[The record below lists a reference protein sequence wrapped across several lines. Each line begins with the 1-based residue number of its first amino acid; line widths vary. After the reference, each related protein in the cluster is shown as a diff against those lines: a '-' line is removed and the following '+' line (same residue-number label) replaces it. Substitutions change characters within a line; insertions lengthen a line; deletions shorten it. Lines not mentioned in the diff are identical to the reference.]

1 MRSIV
6 PAIIT
11 GMALLLYSCSP
22 GGRYDHARH
31 VDPLIGTGGHGHT
44 FPAATVPFGMI
55 QLGPDTRLTGWDG
68 CSGYHYS
75 DDVVYGFSHTH
86 LSGTGCSDYGDI
98 LVTATTGE
106 ALLVQGE
113 GDDTGNGYR
122 SRFSHD
128 AETAEPGYYAVRLD
142 DYGIQAE
149 MTVTARAGMHRYTF
163 PTAERANI
171 IVDLLHRDRVI
182 DSSIRVTGS
191 TRIEGHR
198 RSRAWAKDQRV
209 YFSAEFSEPF
219 VSYGI
224 ALDGRHLEGASAAAG
239 EDVKAFF
246 SFNAAEGA
254 QVTMRIGISA
264 VDVDG
269 ARRNLE
275 AEIPHWDFG
284 RVRSDARKLWN
295 EALGRIAVE
304 KGTDA
309 QKTTFYTAL
318 YHSLLAPNLYIDS
331 DGRYRGRDLE
341 IHTADGFDYY
351 TVFSLWDTYRATHPL
366 FTIIERER
374 TVDFIETM
382 LTQYEQ
388 GGMLPVWE
396 LSSNETGT
404 MIGYHSIPVIVDA
417 WVKGIRDFDPALA
430 LEAMK
435 HSADQDHLGLKYYKR
450 YGFIPAGSEGA
461 SVSRTLEYAYDDWC
475 IATFAGSIGEKR
487 DYERFIRRAQG
498 YRHIFDPSTG
508 FMRPRMN
515 GGWLSPFDP
524 AEVNFHYTEANAWQY
539 TFYVP
544 QDVEGLITMMGGRE
558 AFAARLD
565 ELFTTS
571 SETSGLDQPDV
582 SGLIGQYAH
591 GNEPSQH
598 MAYLYNFAGM
608 PWKTQERVREIMDTM
623 YGTAPDGLCGNED
636 CGQMSAWYVFSALGF
651 YPVTPGSDIYII
663 GSPLFERVE
672 IRLDNRKTF
681 RISARGLSEENVYI
695 QSATF
700 RGKPHTRSYI
710 RHDEIMSGGELVLDM
725 GSSIGS
731 GTDTSNGSPWGTAE
745 DDIPPSSIDAQPVI
759 PAPYLDPSP
768 YSFSGSI
775 EVTMG
780 CADPEAEIRYT
791 TDGREPSR
799 RSNEY
804 SMPLKINRP
813 AKIRTVALRKG
824 MEPSPVVDT
833 RFEKIPDDITIELL
847 SEYSSM
853 YTAGGDLALID
864 RVRGGDNFRTG
875 MWQGY
880 RGTDLV
886 AIVDL
891 GKTRRIRSI
900 AAGFLQETGSWIFL
914 PESVEFAVSK
924 DGKSFETVADLT
936 HAIPLELEGS
946 VTRDFLQAGINRRA
960 RYIRIRARSIGECP
974 QWHPG
979 AGHPSWLFADEIM
992 VEY

>member
-1 MRSIV
+1 MKRAVLVATIAMLS
-6 PAIIT
+6 
-11 GMALLLYSCSP
+11 LLSCSP
-22 GGRYDHARH
+22 GGEDLTVY

-68 CSGYHYS
+68 CSAYHYS

-106 ALLVQGE
+106 PLLVQGE
-113 GDDTGNGYR
+113 GDDTSNGYR
-122 SRFSHD
+122 SRFTH
-128 AETAEPGYYAVRLD
+128 ETEKAEPGYYGVHLE
-142 DYGIQAE
+142 DYGIDAE

-163 PTAERANI
+163 PAAERANVI
-171 IVDLLHRDRVI
+171 IDLLHRDKVI
-182 DSSIRVTGS
+182 DSSIRIVGE
-191 TRIEGHR
+191 TRIEGYR
-198 RSRAWAKDQRV
+198 RSRAWAKDQHV
-209 YFSAEFSEPF
+209 YFSAEFSQPF
-219 VSYGI
+219 TSYGV
-224 ALDGRHLEGASAAAG
+224 ALDDRTLDGASSASG
-239 EDVKAFF
+239 ENIKAFL
-246 SFNAAEGA
+246 SFDAAEEA
-254 QVTMRIGISA
+254 QVTMKIGISA
-264 VDVDG
+264 VDIEG
-269 ARRNLE
+269 ARKNLE

-284 RVRSDARKLWN
+284 RVRSEAKALWN
-295 EALGRIAVE
+295 KSLRKIIVDG
-304 KGTDA
+304 GTDA
-309 QKTTFYTAL
+309 QMTTFYTAL
-318 YHSLLAPNLYIDS
+318 YHSLIAPNLYVDV
-331 DGRYRGRDLE
+331 DGRYRGRDLS

-374 TVDFIETM
+374 TIDFIETM

-396 LSSNETGT
+396 LSANETGT

-417 WVKGIRDFDPALA
+417 WVKGICDFDPARA

-435 HSADQDHLGLKYYKR
+435 HSADQDHLGLKYYKQ
-450 YGFIPAGSEGA
+450 YGYIPGGHEGA

-475 IATFAGSIGEKR
+475 IAGFAKSIGEKK

-498 YRHIFDPSTG
+498 YRHIYDPSTG
-508 FMRPRMN
+508 FMRPRLN

-524 AEVNFHYTEANAWQY
+524 SEINFHYTEANAWQY

-544 QDVEGLITMMGGRE
+544 QDVEGLIELMGGRE

-571 SETSGLDQPDV
+571 SETSGLEQPDV

-608 PWKTQERVREIMDTM
+608 PWKTQERVREIMQTM
-623 YGTAPDGLCGNED
+623 YGSTPDGLCGNED
-636 CGQMSAWYVFSALGF
+636 CGQMSSWYVLSALGF
-651 YPVTPGSDIYII
+651 YPVTPGSDIYIV
-663 GSPLFERVE
+663 GSPLFERAE
-672 IRLDNRKTF
+672 IRLENGKTF
-681 RISARGLSEENVYI
+681 KVTASGLSEENVYI
-695 QSATF
+695 QSATW
-700 RGKPHTRSYI
+700 RGKPHPKSYI
-710 RHDEIMSGGELVLDM
+710 HHDDIMSGGELVFEM
-725 GSSIGS
+725 GPSAGSS
-731 GTDTSNGSPWGTAE
+731 WGTATE
-745 DDIPPSSIDAQPVI
+745 DIPPSRIEDHPVL
-759 PAPYLDPSP
+759 PAPYLDPTP
-768 YSFSGSI
+768 YSFSGSL

-780 CADPEAEIRYT
+780 CSDPKAEIRYT
-791 TDGREPSR
+791 TDGKEPSG

-804 SMPLKINRP
+804 TRPLKINRP
-813 AKIRTVALRKG
+813 AEIRTIALRKG

-833 RFEKIPDDITIELL
+833 RFEMIPDDISLVL
-847 SEYSSM
+847 HSEYSSM

-886 AIVDL
+886 AVVDL
-891 GKTRRIRSI
+891 SKTRKVRSI

-914 PESVEFAVSK
+914 PEKVVFEVSK
-924 DGKSFETVADLT
+924 DGKKYVKVAELT
-936 HAIPLELEGS
+936 HAIPQDLEGS
-946 VTRDFLQAGINRRA
+946 VTRNFMESGINRRV
-960 RYIRIRARSIGECP
+960 RYIRMTAKNAGLLPE
-974 QWHPG
+974 WHPG